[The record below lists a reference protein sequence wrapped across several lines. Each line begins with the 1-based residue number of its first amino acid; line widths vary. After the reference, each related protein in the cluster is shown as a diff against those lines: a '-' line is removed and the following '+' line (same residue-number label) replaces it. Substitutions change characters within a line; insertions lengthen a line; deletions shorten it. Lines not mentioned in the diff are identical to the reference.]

1 MLAALPLPADLALQ
15 GLAPGG
21 WTLRRA
27 TDDDLSA
34 LVALLAEDALAAGR
48 GDTEAAEAFPHYR
61 AAMGAVVADPSNEIV
76 VAVDARDR
84 VGAML
89 QLTRIPGLARRGAT
103 RLLVEAVRVGS
114 AHRSAGLGTAMLRWA
129 MGPAAEATGSAL
141 VQLTSDEQRVDAH
154 RFYER
159 LGFVGSHRGFKH
171 AVPSRRSAERQ
182 A

>member
-1 MLAALPLPADLALQ
+1 MLKSPPKTGGRPLAPLPQACGSVAC
-15 GLAPGG
+15 
-21 WTLRRA
+21 
-27 TDDDLSA
+27 
-34 LVALLAEDALAAGR
+34 VALGGKLHGIGGAI
-48 GDTEAAEAFPHYR
+48 GDTFDAKRSIDWHLVYDLQADRWTR
-61 AAMGAVVADPSNEIV
+61 AAPLPT
-76 VAVDARDR
+76 ARDH

-171 AVPSRRSAERQ
+171 AVPSRRPTEGQS
-182 A
+182 